1 MVKEPRGCIRLDDR
15 EGMVVPLLFYHFIMV
30 ERFAYSNDPGSLVV
44 DGRMPLVELP
54 LANSSS
60 YPSARTLVLID
71 TNGSEFPSSFP
82 LFPASPGPCVA
93 SQQSIK
99 KLASAL
105 AATAKSRTSFCSFIW
120 HTCCMFYFWSAQEPP
135 WVLYC
140 VVSQLFQANCWIL
153 SFRPVHDC

>member
-15 EGMVVPLLFYHFIMV
+15 EGMVVPLLFYQLIMV
-30 ERFAYSNDPGSLVV
+30 ERFACSNDPGSLVV
-44 DGRMPLVELP
+44 DGCMPLVELP
-54 LANSSS
+54 LANRSPLSPYKTPCFDWHKWS
-60 YPSARTLVLID
+60 WVSLPFLS
-71 TNGSEFPSSFP
+71 

-105 AATAKSRTSFCSFIW
+105 AATAKSRMSFCSFIW
-120 HTCCMFYFWSAQEPP
+120 HTCMFYFWSAQEPP

-140 VVSQLFQANCWIL
+140 VVSQLFQANCWIWN
-153 SFRPVHDC
+153 FRPVHDC